1 MFCPCFWITP
11 STQCF
16 GDSSVRAS
24 SLGASG
30 RETGKKT
37 PPFYL
42 PHPQSPTENLLADY
56 SSSVE

>member
-1 MFCPCFWITP
+1 MFFLCFWITP

-16 GDSSVRAS
+16 GDFSVRAS
-24 SLGASG
+24 SLGKLG
-30 RETGKKT
+30 GGEQEKN

-42 PHPQSPTENLLADY
+42 PHPQSPTENLLPDY

>member
-11 STQCF
+11 SAQCF
-16 GDSSVRAS
+16 GDSGERAS
-24 SLGASG
+24 SLGKSG
-30 RETGKKT
+30 GGGGTGKK
-37 PPFYL
+37 